1 MHNFPS
7 LFLKMVLSFA
17 LLFGVKYPLLAQ
29 NNNIDSL
36 TVALQKEKIEKKKIP
51 ILRQLSKAY
60 TSVDPDRK
68 YFYANQM
75 RQIAEKHHIDSIIP
89 VAYMDMAMTHG
100 IKTQY
105 DSSMYYFTKG
115 LVLAKKY
122 KTPKQEARAYV
133 GIGYTFDRLDN
144 PKAAIENYERAL
156 KIFQRVKSQDGLNQ
170 TNINLGS
177 LYFDMDEFKIAEFYF
192 RQVLESFKKM
202 NDQSGIAYGYF
213 IMGNASRVL
222 NKDTEAYDYYRKS
235 LEIRERAGDLN
246 GIALANYGL
255 GQLYLKQKK
264 YNEAEKALHIAI
276 EKNRIL
282 NNKYQEVAALIT
294 LSKVFVAS
302 KEYNEAEDTAKLAYQ
317 MGKQIKS
324 KGLALN
330 ALDILVAIQEE
341 TADFKQAFEYQS
353 QAIILNDSLDLQK
366 IKNEFIFADFNR
378 IQKENSVLEKSNE
391 VIAMRNLTYKRALY
405 IISSLFVMVLLL
417 LILYLMKIR
426 QKNKINAM
434 LELQS
439 KEISTINKTLENVN
453 EELRVQNDLT
463 IRQNAELERINSV
476 KNKFFSIVSHDLR
489 SPIATLKML
498 FSTYFDGHLTHEEMN
513 VLLKKLEEN
522 IFNTADLLDNLLE
535 WSKSQLEGM
544 IVKPEIVPLDR
555 IVSRNLKIL
564 NAQILEKKLQ
574 IENNISE
581 KDTAFADRNMIN
593 VVIRNII
600 SNSIKFCNEGD
611 AIRISSEIKGY
622 SILISVQD
630 TGIGIEEEDHE
641 KIFQLE
647 HSITKGTSGEK
658 GHHIGLVLCKD
669 MVEQNK
675 GRIWFESKVGVGT
688 TFFIELPLHL
698 IN

>member
-1 MHNFPS
+1 
-7 LFLKMVLSFA
+7 
-17 LLFGVKYPLLAQ
+17 
-29 NNNIDSL
+29 
-36 TVALQKEKIEKKKIP
+36 
-51 ILRQLSKAY
+51 
-60 TSVDPDRK
+60 
-68 YFYANQM
+68 
-75 RQIAEKHHIDSIIP
+75 
-89 VAYMDMAMTHG
+89 
-100 IKTQY
+100 
-105 DSSMYYFTKG
+105 
-115 LVLAKKY
+115 
-122 KTPKQEARAYV
+122 
-133 GIGYTFDRLDN
+133 
-144 PKAAIENYERAL
+144 
-156 KIFQRVKSQDGLNQ
+156 
-170 TNINLGS
+170 
-177 LYFDMDEFKIAEFYF
+177 
-192 RQVLESFKKM
+192 
-202 NDQSGIAYGYF
+202 
-213 IMGNASRVL
+213 
-222 NKDTEAYDYYRKS
+222 
-235 LEIRERAGDLN
+235 
-246 GIALANYGL
+246 
-255 GQLYLKQKK
+255 
-264 YNEAEKALHIAI
+264 
-276 EKNRIL
+276 
-282 NNKYQEVAALIT
+282 
-294 LSKVFVAS
+294 
-302 KEYNEAEDTAKLAYQ
+302 
-317 MGKQIKS
+317 
-324 KGLALN
+324 
-330 ALDILVAIQEE
+330 
-341 TADFKQAFEYQS
+341 
-353 QAIILNDSLDLQK
+353 
-366 IKNEFIFADFNR
+366 
-378 IQKENSVLEKSNE
+378 
-391 VIAMRNLTYKRALY
+391 
-405 IISSLFVMVLLL
+405 
-417 LILYLMKIR
+417 MKIR